1 MAILTPYDLGIYMGK
16 DFTQAQEDA
25 AQSIL
30 ASLEGELQYYLNRP
44 LGVRVFTEEQHKLVP
59 NQRQIF
65 LRNAP
70 VRSISSFFV
79 GLPGE
84 EVQQNIDDF
93 DIFPWGI
100 DNVRIAGTGNQ
111 ALVTYTAGMSGDE
124 TVALERVLYSAATR
138 EMGKYLIDAQGMSRF
153 KVEGTEYTFPDGGEG
168 GFTPSELNSVKRFR
182 RRVIF

>member
-16 DFTQAQEDA
+16 TFTDAQEDA

-30 ASLEGELQYYLNRP
+30 ASLEAELEYYLNRP
-44 LGVRVFTEEQHKLVP
+44 LTVQVFTEENHKLVP

-65 LRNAP
+65 LRHAP
-70 VRSISSFFV
+70 VITVTSFFV

-111 ALVTYTAGMSGDE
+111 ALVTYTAGLSGPS
-124 TVALERVLYSAATR
+124 TVALERVLYSAAAR
-138 EMGKYLIDAQGMSRF
+138 EMGKYLIDAQGLSKFR
-153 KVEGTEYTFPDGGEG
+153 VEGTEYTFPDNGEG
-168 GFTPSELNSVKRFR
+168 GFTASELHSVKRFR